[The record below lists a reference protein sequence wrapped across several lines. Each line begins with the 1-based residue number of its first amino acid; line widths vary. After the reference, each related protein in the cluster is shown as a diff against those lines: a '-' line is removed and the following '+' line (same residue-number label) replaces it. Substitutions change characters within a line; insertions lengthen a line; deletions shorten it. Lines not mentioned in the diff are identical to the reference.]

1 MGSHEVVSPYLKSRY
16 PVANPSLS
24 TTGALIMSLTY
35 GFDIKSHED
44 RFLAAAERALATLE
58 EATVPGAF
66 LVDTFPVCACQRDDV
81 VFPTTE
87 HDSQ

>member
-1 MGSHEVVSPYLKSRY
+1 
-16 PVANPSLS
+16 
-24 TTGALIMSLTY
+24 MSLTY

-66 LVDTFPVCACQRDDV
+66 LVDTFPVCACKGGDV
-81 VFPTTE
+81 ILSPLSVVHSEAHSIVVPW
-87 HDSQ
+87 SQVQTVRTSCTKGL